1 MLLGNIN
8 QSFSGKGTGQLRS
21 MFLFH
26 KPCWFQTLT
35 FRNLW
40 PYFYIMLPVFGCG
53 NGMLVALVW
62 SSSCVCIFLGLLLLA
77 GSSSCVLSGALLH
90 ARMQITEEEREK
102 NRCLG
107 GSQATS
113 AQKLLVSCAQSVFM
127 EETISSTILFR
138 YAEPGSL
145 RMCYLRRVC
154 ADSPNVWPFIP
165 SENRIYEGDGSKPE
179 YLCPI
184 TRVSNNQDSTS
195 LSVVLFNPWSM
206 TNKSFLM
213 NNFVLSKMLLFF
225 FNFLLKPGS
234 VTQTIRPSWT
244 LPGWLLLHQPASGV

>member
-1 MLLGNIN
+1 
-8 QSFSGKGTGQLRS
+8 
-21 MFLFH
+21 
-26 KPCWFQTLT
+26 
-35 FRNLW
+35 
-40 PYFYIMLPVFGCG
+40 
-53 NGMLVALVW
+53 
-62 SSSCVCIFLGLLLLA
+62 
-77 GSSSCVLSGALLH
+77 
-90 ARMQITEEEREK
+90 MQITEEEREK

-225 FNFLLKPGS
+225 LISYWNLAVWLRVFVPTELCLDGYCFISQPQVCSCGGLTGVFWVQFSLNGRNTTVSRRLDIITCPKWLVFKW
-234 VTQTIRPSWT
+234 VQW
-244 LPGWLLLHQPASGV
+244 LPILYHEAV

>member
-102 NRCLG
+102 NRCLASNVSTETSGFLCSVSFHG
-107 GSQATS
+107 GDYFFHNLVQICRTWFSENVLPQEGLCRLSQCLT
-113 AQKLLVSCAQSVFM
+113 F
-127 EETISSTILFR
+127 
-138 YAEPGSL
+138 YSL
-145 RMCYLRRVC
+145 R
-154 ADSPNVWPFIP
+154 
-165 SENRIYEGDGSKPE
+165 E
-179 YLCPI
+179 
-184 TRVSNNQDSTS
+184 
-195 LSVVLFNPWSM
+195 
-206 TNKSFLM
+206 
-213 NNFVLSKMLLFF
+213 
-225 FNFLLKPGS
+225 
-234 VTQTIRPSWT
+234 
-244 LPGWLLLHQPASGV
+244 